1 MMSVIFTVLQMWW
14 KQTGIVARCRLVW
27 PPGSWF
33 WHNQWDVTFIRWR
46 RKRQNHS
53 QLNKKYNINIKTTD
67 YRVEYSLIFSSIL
80 ALFLLWLCR
89 LWITSSYRL
98 KFFLAFWTLI
108 EFWPSRRVLYCLN
121 KSLRSSDLWTCRVG
135 LKLIWE
141 TEQHG
146 KIKGK

>member
-98 KFFLAFWTLI
+98 KFFWLFGLWLSSGHHAGFCIVWISLWEVQTCELV
-108 EFWPSRRVLYCLN
+108 ESDWSSSGRRSN
-121 KSLRSSDLWTCRVG
+121 
-135 LKLIWE
+135 
-141 TEQHG
+141 TER
-146 KIKGK
+146 

>member
-1 MMSVIFTVLQMWW
+1 MWW
-14 KQTGIVARCRLVW
+14 KHKQ
-27 PPGSWF
+27 GSWRGVGLF
-33 WHNQWDVTFIRWR
+33 DHLGRDSDTINETWPSSADGGRGRTTVSWINSHWKWF
-46 RKRQNHS
+46 
-53 QLNKKYNINIKTTD
+53 NINIKTTQ
-67 YRVEYSLIFSSIL
+67 YQVEYSLIFSSIL